1 MVVTDSK
8 QTRSSKMRKIQKANS
23 KRPFRPTNVPEEAY
37 ALLSLLQRVPEVSK
51 LSSQDSI
58 CFSSGIINFNLG
70 KDPYI
75 LYSINWAEPF
85 LKSDFHFSLWAKAR
99 KSWAFQD
106 APVESLI
113 EKFLLELHNYR
124 KDIQCRMK

>member
-1 MVVTDSK
+1 MN
-8 QTRSSKMRKIQKANS
+8 RIQKANS

-51 LSSQDSI
+51 LSSQNSPY
-58 CFSSGIINFNLG
+58 FPEGIINFSLG

-75 LYSINWAEPF
+75 LYFLNWAEPF
-85 LKSDFHFSLWAKAR
+85 LKPDFHFSLWAKAR

-106 APVESLI
+106 IKVESLI
-113 EKFLLELHNYR
+113 ENFLTELHNYR
-124 KDIQCRMK
+124 KEIQCRMN

>member
-1 MVVTDSK
+1 
-8 QTRSSKMRKIQKANS
+8 MRKIQKANS

-51 LSSQDSI
+51 LSSQDSQY
-58 CFSSGIINFNLG
+58 FPEGGKLNFFLG
-70 KDPYI
+70 RDPYT
-75 LYSINWAEPF
+75 LYFLNWAEPF
-85 LKSDFHFSLWAKAR
+85 LKPDFHFSLWAASR

-113 EKFLLELHNYR
+113 ENFLLELHSYR
-124 KDIQCRMK
+124 KDTQCRMN